1 LQSGPVGRKKS
12 CGAIFDGC
20 RPGDGETQ
28 KAKEEEKMMRKIIVG
43 IVLVVVVA
51 GALVAVKTMQIKNM
65 IAFGATFTP
74 PPETVATAVAHEE
87 QWQDVLPA
95 VGSVSPAQGVMVA
108 PEIAGTVTE
117 IAFESGA
124 TVNKGDLLV
133 KLDTSSEVAQLRA
146 AEAQVSLA
154 KLNLE
159 RTQKLRADNTVSQ
172 SEFDQA
178 DATLKQAQ
186 ANADS
191 IRATIEK
198 KTIRAPFAGRL
209 GIRLVNLGEQLDVG
223 KGIVSLQSASPLYVD
238 FSLPQQDLAQ
248 LQTGLKVRAVCD
260 TYPDTNFFGELIVIS
275 PDLDSVTRNVRIRAK
290 FENAD
295 GLLRAGM
302 FVRVKVELPGE
313 NTVLVIPATAVLSA
327 PYGDSVFVLE
337 PQVTG
342 GKTNLIV
349 QQKFIRTSKT
359 RGDFI
364 SVESGLKPGEHVV
377 TAGIFKLRNGMSVQE
392 NNAATPEA
400 SLTPTPPNS

>member
-1 LQSGPVGRKKS
+1 M
-12 CGAIFDGC
+12 
-20 RPGDGETQ
+20 T
-28 KAKEEEKMMRKIIVG
+28 RKIIVG

-51 GALVAVKTMQIKNM
+51 GGLAAVKTMQIRRM

-74 PPETVATAVAHEE
+74 PPETVATAVAHAE
-87 QWQDVLPA
+87 QWQDVLSA
-95 VGSVSPAQGVMVA
+95 VGSVTPAQGVMIA
-108 PEIAGTVTE
+108 PEIGGTVSE

-133 KLDTSSEVAQLRA
+133 KLDTSSEDAQLRA
-146 AEAQVSLA
+146 ADAQLELAQLNLGIARQLATNQTVSLVELYTA
-154 KLNLE
+154 E
-159 RTQKLRADNTVSQ
+159 
-172 SEFDQA
+172 
-178 DATLKQAQ
+178 ATLKQTQ
-186 ANADS
+186 ANADA

-198 KTIRAPFAGRL
+198 KTVRAPFAGRL

-223 KGIVSLQSASPLYVD
+223 KGIVSLQSPSPLFVD

-248 LQTGLKVRAVCD
+248 LQTGLKVRAICD
-260 TYPDTNFFGELIVIS
+260 SYAAPNFEGELAVIS
-275 PDLDSVTRNVRIRAK
+275 PELDTVTRNVRLRAK

-313 NTVLVIPATAVLSA
+313 KTVLVIPATAVLSA

-337 PQVTG
+337 PQFTG

-349 QQKFIRTSKT
+349 QQKFIRTAQT

-364 SVESGLKPGEHVV
+364 SVETGLKAGERVV

-392 NNAATPEA
+392 NNSVVPEN

>member
-1 LQSGPVGRKKS
+1 
-12 CGAIFDGC
+12 
-20 RPGDGETQ
+20 
-28 KAKEEEKMMRKIIVG
+28 MMRKIIVG

>member
-1 LQSGPVGRKKS
+1 M
-12 CGAIFDGC
+12 
-20 RPGDGETQ
+20 T
-28 KAKEEEKMMRKIIVG
+28 RKIIVG
-43 IVLVVVVA
+43 IVLVMVVVGGLA
-51 GALVAVKTMQIKNM
+51 AVKTMQIKKM

-74 PPETVATAVAHEE
+74 PPETVATAVAHAE

-95 VGSVSPAQGVMVA
+95 VGSVTPAQGVIVS
-108 PEIAGTVTE
+108 PEIGGTVSE

-124 TVNKGDLLV
+124 TVGKGDLLL
-133 KLDTSSEVAQLRA
+133 KLDTSSEAAQLRA
-146 AEAQVSLA
+146 AEAQLELAQLNLGIARRLMTNQTVSLVELYTA
-154 KLNLE
+154 E
-159 RTQKLRADNTVSQ
+159 AAV
-172 SEFDQA
+172 
-178 DATLKQAQ
+178 KQTQ
-186 ANADS
+186 ANADT

-223 KGIVSLQSASPLYVD
+223 KGIVSLQSLSPLFVD

-260 TYPDTNFFGELIVIS
+260 SYPDQTFVGELAVIS
-275 PDLDSVTRNVRIRAK
+275 PDLDTVTRNVRLRAK

-295 GLLRAGM
+295 GRLRAGM

-327 PYGDSVFVLE
+327 PYGDSVFVVE
-337 PQVTG
+337 SKVEQ
-342 GKTNLIV
+342 GKTNLVV
-349 QQKFIRTSKT
+349 QQKFIRTAKT

-364 SVESGLKPGEHVV
+364 SVETGLKAGDHVV

-392 NNAATPEA
+392 NNAATPET